1 MSWNGLIHKDT
12 HGYGMHDSE
21 GVIPVTKCAREL
33 PSMDNLLVCSGY
45 DKTAAVGTV
54 RHLQVQQKVGISL
67 SSNGREKM
75 DVPDIVIL
83 VPLQQKV
90 GISPFSNG

>member
-1 MSWNGLIHKDT
+1 MECTIPK
-12 HGYGMHDSE
+12 
-21 GVIPVTKCAREL
+21 GVTPVTKCAREL
-33 PSMDNLLVCSGY
+33 QNMGNLLLYSVC
-45 DKTAAVGTV
+45 DKKAAVGTV